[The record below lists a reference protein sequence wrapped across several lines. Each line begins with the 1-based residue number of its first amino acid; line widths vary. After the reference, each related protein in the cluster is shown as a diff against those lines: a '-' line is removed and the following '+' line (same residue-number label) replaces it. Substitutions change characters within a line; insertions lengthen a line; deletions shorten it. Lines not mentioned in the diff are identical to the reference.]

1 MKKVVTHAKRITR
14 ISLAA
19 VVLCGLLFSNPG
31 ASASLASIIVG
42 QASPVLIGINT
53 VSYITENSV
62 NSEIKSLDTWAG
74 KPSALVEISLDLD
87 DANIAHNLP
96 AQLDA
101 LWANGITPLV
111 YITGGSGSPSAS
123 AIASGKYDTQIQ
135 HWADAYKA
143 WAVNGKF
150 AFLAI
155 LPEMNYQWVSYYG
168 DPGNYQLAFRRVVDI
183 FTTAGVSRS
192 SVRWIFL
199 FNGWYVN
206 QYISLTSYESYYPG
220 DEYVDVVAFSAYNFG
235 YCAPNTNW
243 VTPENLIGRNIH
255 RIHLMAPQKPIF
267 IASLATSAFSSAG
280 VENADAKNAWLQNA
294 FQFIAT
300 QPSIRA
306 VLYRNVNAAGWGECD
321 WQVYQPGGTQYQGYA
336 SGVSH
341 TAYGYL
347 PPTVLAQTDLL
358 PPTRITHLPLINNR
372 YQTRTALPL
381 MLGVYGD
388 ISQGWWGDQA
398 FIEQQAL
405 ALNAWGGKKIS
416 LAGTFIEIEVTTPW
430 YNIPQQLNMMWD
442 NGMIPFINM
451 PTNATAAEVASG
463 RLDAEITA
471 WATAYKDYALNGNRV
486 AYIAPLEEMDGDWIP
501 YGMDPTNFKLAF
513 KRIQDKFNEVG
524 VPRDSVYWVFSAT
537 GYNHPNG
544 ARFED
549 YFPGYDRVDAVGF
562 SALNFGYCPMP
573 RNQWPKWISSAEVL
587 MGEYIQRMKVMAPGK
602 PIFIAQFAT
611 SSDAAQ
617 GVLSPEAKNSF
628 LVDTYNYLSRTPE
641 IKGILYFNYD
651 IAYECDWAIYKTWGT
666 NQRQLSG
673 YVSGITN
680 SSIRYLW
687 PTDVREIMTNLITL
701 LR

>member
-1 MKKVVTHAKRITR
+1 
-14 ISLAA
+14 
-19 VVLCGLLFSNPG
+19 
-31 ASASLASIIVG
+31 
-42 QASPVLIGINT
+42 
-53 VSYITENSV
+53 
-62 NSEIKSLDTWAG
+62 
-74 KPSALVEISLDLD
+74 
-87 DANIAHNLP
+87 
-96 AQLDA
+96 
-101 LWANGITPLV
+101 
-111 YITGGSGSPSAS
+111 
-123 AIASGKYDTQIQ
+123 
-135 HWADAYKA
+135 
-143 WAVNGKF
+143 
-150 AFLAI
+150 
-155 LPEMNYQWVSYYG
+155 
-168 DPGNYQLAFRRVVDI
+168 
-183 FTTAGVSRS
+183 
-192 SVRWIFL
+192 
-199 FNGWYVN
+199 
-206 QYISLTSYESYYPG
+206 
-220 DEYVDVVAFSAYNFG
+220 
-235 YCAPNTNW
+235 
-243 VTPENLIGRNIH
+243 
-255 RIHLMAPQKPIF
+255 
-267 IASLATSAFSSAG
+267 
-280 VENADAKNAWLQNA
+280 
-294 FQFIAT
+294 
-300 QPSIRA
+300 
-306 VLYRNVNAAGWGECD
+306 
-321 WQVYQPGGTQYQGYA
+321 
-336 SGVSH
+336 
-341 TAYGYL
+341 
-347 PPTVLAQTDLL
+347 
-358 PPTRITHLPLINNR
+358 
-372 YQTRTALPL
+372 

-405 ALNAWGGKKIS
+405 ALNAWGGKKIN

-501 YGMDPTNFKLAF
+501 YGMDPTKFKLAF

-524 VPRDSVYWVFSAT
+524 VPRNSVYWVFSAT

-587 MGEYIQRMKVMAPGK
+587 MDEYIQRMKVMAPGK

-611 SSDAAQ
+611 SSNSAQ

-651 IAYECDWAIYKTWGT
+651 IAYECDWAIFKTWGA